1 MATRLDRVTSNAS
14 RLDEDLDLNNTAL
27 APRTSADPEHTRA
40 AHAVPASS
48 QLPIRSLSGA
58 MAAWLAMTFGV
69 CHVAIPAAAVALG
82 IDAGV
87 LGNFWYAM
95 PAFAMASFAA
105 IIAVVAAGPRLQL
118 NPTAP
123 RDPVIAATLG
133 GLGVAAVVQNTS
145 GLLPPYSA
153 LGPWELAAGLGMT
166 VLEMSLLGMMFASF
180 TRRISVALALGGG
193 FQLLVLGLAL
203 TLMTLF

>member
-1 MATRLDRVTSNAS
+1 MATRLDRVTTRAS
-14 RLDEDLDLNNTAL
+14 RLDEELDLDPTAL
-27 APRTSADPEHTRA
+27 ATTTEAAKPDSGQVPTVSAR
-40 AHAVPASS
+40 
-48 QLPIRSLSGA
+48 QLPIRSFGGA
-58 MAAWLAMTFGV
+58 MAAWLALTFGV
-69 CHVAIPAAAVALG
+69 CHVALPALGVALG
-82 IDAGV
+82 VDAGV
-87 LGNFWYAM
+87 LGTFWYTM
-95 PAFAMASFAA
+95 PAFALSSLAA
-105 IIAVVAAGPRLQL
+105 IVAVVAAGPRLQL

-145 GLLPPYSA
+145 GLLPPYTA
-153 LGPWELAAGLGMT
+153 LGGWELAAGLGMN

-203 TLMTLF
+203 TFMSLA

>member
-14 RLDEDLDLNNTAL
+14 RLDEDLDLDCASL
-27 APRTSADPEHTRA
+27 ARTGATTVPGSPEVGQT
-40 AHAVPASS
+40 
-48 QLPIRSLSGA
+48 LPIRRLSGA
-58 MAAWLAMTFGV
+58 MAAWLALTFGV
-69 CHVAIPAAAVALG
+69 CHVALPALAISLG
-82 IDAGV
+82 VDAGV
-87 LGNFWYAM
+87 LGSFWYAM
-95 PAFAMASFAA
+95 PAFALASLTAV
-105 IIAVVAAGPRLQL
+105 IAVVAAGPAIRLHL
-118 NPTAP
+118 TSP

-145 GLLPPYSA
+145 GLVVPYSS
-153 LGPWELAAGLGMT
+153 LGPWELAAGLWLN

-180 TRRISVALALGGG
+180 TRRIDVALALGGG